1 MLDFICQN
9 YLKITG
15 ELLCPFLQVLDQA
28 LAHHHAPLLV
38 LGAA

>member
-1 MLDFICQN
+1 MPKLPQN
-9 YLKITG
+9 YRLTIVP
-15 ELLCPFLQVLDQA
+15 LLQVLDQA